1 MFQKLFC
8 LCLIVLLI
16 VGCSS
21 TSKRVGGF
29 ENNMETGLSVH
40 HQYIMTTASVDSKG
54 KIVVV
59 ESLLKADLNENLPSN
74 VVKLKVAML
83 VLNPYNVKFEVWE
96 NLQFTNLE
104 TGRVYLKHKDLR
116 YISQTLP
123 EELVSVDL
131 PLVIKEYSQVIFSV
145 DIVDESGKLL
155 YSTYSAEYKIGSN
168 NN

>member
-1 MFQKLFC
+1 MFRKLFLFC
-8 LCLIVLLI
+8 LIVLI

-21 TSKRVGGF
+21 TSKKVGGF
-29 ENNMETGLSVH
+29 ENNMETGLSVY
-40 HQYIMTTASVDSKG
+40 HQYIITTVSVDSKG
-54 KIVVV
+54 KIVQA
-59 ESLLKADLNENLPSN
+59 ESLLKTDLKDNLPSN
-74 VVKLKVAML
+74 VVKLKVAIL
-83 VLNPYNVKFEVWE
+83 VINPYNVKFEVWE

-116 YISQTLP
+116 HVSQTLP

-145 DIVDESGKLL
+145 DVLDESGKLL

>member
-1 MFQKLFC
+1 MFRKLFLIFC
-8 LCLIVLLI
+8 LLLI

-21 TSKRVGGF
+21 TSKRIGGF
-29 ENNMETGLSVH
+29 ENNMETGISVY
-40 HQYIMTTASVDSKG
+40 HQYIITTASVDSKG
-54 KIVVV
+54 KIVQA
-59 ESLLKADLNENLPSN
+59 ESLLKPDLKDNLPSN
-74 VVKLKVAML
+74 VVKLKVAIL
-83 VLNPYNVKFEVWE
+83 VINPYNVKFEVWE

-116 YISQTLP
+116 HVSQTLP

-131 PLVIKEYSQVIFSV
+131 PLEIEKHSQVIFSV
-145 DIVDESGKLL
+145 DILDESGKLL